1 MLHCGWACSQTEPR
15 GSGASI
21 PSQFPPE
28 PRTSECS
35 SLMWVQEYAVASPD
49 ESCNAKVSDKAAF
62 FNVVLVLQL
71 FGAVFGEKCE
81 GGGFKRML
89 NLPLHTDNLHSL

>member
-35 SLMWVQEYAVASPD
+35 SLMDHALEHVRPLND
-49 ESCNAKVSDKAAF
+49 ICITKNAIPIFIVTLPVII
-62 FNVVLVLQL
+62 VVLRAL
-71 FGAVFGEKCE
+71 GWAI
-81 GGGFKRML
+81 RR
-89 NLPLHTDNLHSL
+89 